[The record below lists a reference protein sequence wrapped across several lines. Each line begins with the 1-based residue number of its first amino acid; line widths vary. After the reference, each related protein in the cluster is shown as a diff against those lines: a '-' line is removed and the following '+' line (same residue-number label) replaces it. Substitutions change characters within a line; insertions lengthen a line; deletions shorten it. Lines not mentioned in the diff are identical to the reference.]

1 MFGDIFRYTTETA
14 NSCSLL
20 TMNGKPERTWKLM
33 RNLRLDICYDGT
45 RYRGWQRL
53 PGRDDTIQGKL
64 EDCLSRILGEPIEIS
79 GSGRTDAGVH
89 AKHQIANFHCTSI
102 LPAEEILVQ
111 LRRYLPED
119 IGIHSCKEASPRFHA
134 RLNAKEKTY
143 RYRIWNSDTPCVF
156 DRRYVAVMP
165 ERLDLDAMKTA
176 AGYLCGEHDFSA
188 FCGNA
193 RIKKSTVRFIRSIDI
208 CREGEEVSIRFTGNG
223 FLHNMVRI
231 LTGTLVEVGR
241 GERTPESIALLFGSK
256 RSEAGFLAPAK
267 GLCLEEVM
275 Y

>member
-1 MFGDIFRYTTETA
+1 
-14 NSCSLL
+14 
-20 TMNGKPERTWKLM
+20 M

-53 PGRDDTIQGKL
+53 PGKDDTIQGKI
-64 EDCLSRILGEPIEIS
+64 EGCLSRILGETIEIS

-89 AKHQIANFHCTSI
+89 AMGQVASFHCESAM
-102 LPAEEILVQ
+102 PAEEILEN

-143 RYRIWNSDTPCVF
+143 RYRIWNSDKPCVF
-156 DRRYVAVMP
+156 QRRFVTVMP
-165 ERLDLDAMKTA
+165 EKLDICAMEEA
-176 AGYLCGEHDFSA
+176 AQLLLGEHDFSA

-193 RIKKSTVRFIRSIDI
+193 KMKKSTLRYIRSITI
-208 CREGEEVSIRFTGNG
+208 QRQGEELWLEFTGNG

-231 LTGTLVEVGR
+231 LVGTLVEVGR
-241 GERTPESIALLFGSK
+241 GERTAKSIPQLFGGK
-256 RSEAGFLAPAK
+256 RAEAGFLAPAQ
-267 GLCLEEVM
+267 GLCLMEV
-275 Y
+275 YY

>member
-1 MFGDIFRYTTETA
+1 
-14 NSCSLL
+14 
-20 TMNGKPERTWKLM
+20 M
-33 RNLRLDICYDGT
+33 RNLRLDICYDGS

-64 EDCLSRILGEPIEIS
+64 EACLSRILEQEIEIS

-89 AKHQIANFHCTSI
+89 AKHQIANFHCETV
-102 LPAEEILVQ
+102 LTCEEILDQ

-119 IGIHSCKEASPRFHA
+119 IGIHSCKDVSPRFHA

-143 RYRIWNSDTPCVF
+143 EYRIWNSEAPCVF

-165 ERLDLDAMKTA
+165 EALDLSAMELA
-176 AGYLCGEHDFSA
+176 AQYLCGEHDFSA

-193 RIKKSTVRFIRSIDI
+193 KMKKSTVRFIRSIQI
-208 CREGEEVSIRFTGNG
+208 TRIGGEVRLRFTGNG

-241 GERTPESIALLFGSK
+241 GDRTAESIPELFGNK
-256 RSEAGFLAPAK
+256 RAQAGFLAPAK
-267 GLCLEEVM
+267 GLCLEEVI

>member
-1 MFGDIFRYTTETA
+1 
-14 NSCSLL
+14 
-20 TMNGKPERTWKLM
+20 M

-53 PGRDDTIQGKL
+53 PGKDDTIQGKL
-64 EDCLSRILGEPIEIS
+64 ETALSRILGEPIEIS

-89 AKHQIANFHCTSI
+89 AKGQVANFHCESPM
-102 LPAEEILVQ
+102 PAAEILEN

-119 IGIHSCKEASPRFHA
+119 IGIYSCRDVSFRFHA

-143 RYRIWNSDTPCVF
+143 RYRIWNSEMPCVF
-156 DRRYVAVMP
+156 DRRFVTVMP
-165 ERLDLDAMKTA
+165 ETLDLEAMKNA
-176 AGYLCGEHDFSA
+176 AALLCGEHDFSA

-193 RIKKSTVRFIRSIDI
+193 KMKKSTVRFIRSIHI
-208 CREGEEVSIRFTGNG
+208 TRHGEELWLEFTGNG

-231 LTGTLVEVGR
+231 LVGTLVEVGR
-241 GERTPESIALLFGSK
+241 GERSGDGIPGLFGGK
-256 RSEAGFLAPAK
+256 RAEAGFLAPAQ
-267 GLCLEEVM
+267 GLCLMEVK